1 MARSASLFILS
12 GFLLLFSLT
21 LATCGKDSPT
31 EPSSSY
37 QITITPASF
46 RLAMVGDTIQLVVK
60 DDSGNVV
67 TGSGVSWRS
76 SDTAVVT
83 VSSGGLVTA
92 VSVGSA
98 QITATSAGVSASA
111 TITVDRERRVL
122 ATSTW
127 IAKYDSDSTTTAEV
141 SVTLIDDGS
150 GGLSGSGEVT
160 VVSTAGFGTV
170 TLPMEVSMGSY
181 SHPDITFTYFDSE
194 SLGLHTF
201 RFDGKLTSETTI
213 TGTLSNLTVP
223 EYEPYTNITFTRWES
238 PVSGGN

>member
-1 MARSASLFILS
+1 MARSASLSILS

-60 DDSGNVV
+60 DDSGNIV
-67 TGSGVSWRS
+67 TGSSVAWRS
-76 SDTAVVT
+76 SDTAVMT
-83 VSSGGLVTA
+83 VSSGGRVTA
-92 VSVGSA
+92 ISVGSA

-127 IAKYDSDSTTTAEV
+127 IAKYDSDSITTAEV

-150 GGLSGSGEVT
+150 GGLSGSGKVT
-160 VVSTAGFGTV
+160 FNTTTIGIV
-170 TLPMEVSMGSY
+170 TFLMEVSTGSY
-181 SHPDITFTYFDSE
+181 SHPDITFTYFDSQE
-194 SLGLHTF
+194 LGMYTF
-201 RFDGKLTSETTI
+201 RFDGKLTSETSMA
-213 TGTLSNLTVP
+213 GTLSNLTVP